1 MTFKK
6 YVLAAAVM
14 AVMSGSAMA
23 TDAPSDTGTIKFQ
36 GLVNSGTC
44 AVTMPDAS
52 TQDGNDFTV
61 KLATV
66 DVADFAANTKSANST
81 ASTLGE
87 TPFKLHIVCDT
98 TKDIESVAAQL
109 DPWSGATASNE
120 GLLVPASNLQ
130 GGAKDVALVLRNGVG
145 GAQIKMGETNS
156 GTATD
161 LSDDGVADLNYAV
174 AYSGPATA
182 TSGKVEAQVA
192 FTLDYE

>member
-23 TDAPSDTGTIKFQ
+23 ADAPSDTGTIKFQ

-66 DVADFAANTKSANST
+66 DVADFAANTKSANTTS
-81 ASTLGE
+81 STLGE
-87 TPFKLHIVCDT
+87 TPFKLHVVCDT
-98 TKDIESVAAQL
+98 TKLITSVAAQL

-130 GGAKDVALVLRNGVG
+130 GGAKDVALVLKNGVG
-145 GAQIKMGETNS
+145 GAQVKMGQTNS
-156 GTATD
+156 TATN
-161 LSDDGVADLNYAV
+161 LTAGVADLNYAV

-182 TSGKVEAQVA
+182 TSGKVEANVA